1 MYTGLD
7 DTDRW
12 VLPEVLAENA
22 ARRPDAVWI
31 ETTTGGS
38 LRFGEAAADADRVAG
53 WFAAQGVVAGEP
65 VALMLGNGLDF
76 VRAWL
81 GATRLGAVAVLL
93 NTELTGAFL
102 RHQLGNCGA
111 RLVLAD
117 ASLLPALREAS
128 AQLASP
134 PRVVTVDVV
143 TVGGTGEAGDAADAD
158 GAVDA
163 LAPGD
168 ADDAGDAGDAGGAG
182 VAGGWPAWRD
192 CAPWTGPMPRPRDVA
207 CVMYTSGTSGPAKG
221 VLMPHAHCYLFG
233 RGAVAST
240 ALEARDRYYV
250 VLPLFHANGLLMQLA
265 ATMIAGCTAILRP
278 RFSASAWLADVRA
291 HRATVTNCL
300 GALAAFVVAQPPGPH
315 DRDHALRLVCA
326 APNPPEIDAA
336 FRGRFGVPD
345 VTSGYGMTEVN
356 IPVWGRVGQAAPG
369 AAGWVDDRYFE
380 VVVADPE
387 TDRPLPPGELGE
399 LLVRPRVPF
408 GFMAGYHAMPDR
420 TVEAWRNLWFHT
432 GDAATMTADGLVTF
446 VDRIK
451 DCIRRRGENVSAT
464 EVEAAVGTL
473 DGVAEVAAYAVPADI
488 AGGEDEVMLAV
499 VPAPGT
505 AIDAAAV
512 AAHADRV
519 LPRFARPRWVAM
531 VDALPKTATGKVQ
544 RAVLRR
550 AGTAGAWDRERG

>member
-7 DTDRW
+7 DTSRW
-12 VLPEVLAENA
+12 VLPEVLAEHA
-22 ARRPDAVWI
+22 ALRPDAVWI
-31 ETTTGGS
+31 ETTSGES
-38 LRFGEAAADADRVAG
+38 MRFGEAAADAERAAG
-53 WFAAQGVVAGEP
+53 WFAAQGVAAGEP

-81 GATRLGAVAVLL
+81 GATRLGAIAVLL

-117 ASLLPALREAS
+117 AGLAPALHEAS
-128 AQLASP
+128 AALPSP
-134 PRVVTVDVV
+134 PRVVTV
-143 TVGGTGEAGDAADAD
+143 G
-158 GAVDA
+158 
-163 LAPGD
+163 P
-168 ADDAGDAGDAGGAG
+168 AGGAG
-182 VAGGWPAWRD
+182 GRVGVGGVGGVGGD
-192 CAPWTGPMPRPRDVA
+192 GAPWRGPMPRPQDPA

-221 VLMPHAHCYLFG
+221 VVMPHAHCYLFG
-233 RGAVAST
+233 RGA
-240 ALEARDRYYV
+240 LEATGLDPRDRYYV

-265 ATMIAGCTAILRP
+265 ATLIAGCTAILRP
-278 RFSASAWLADVRA
+278 RFSASAWLDDVRT

-315 DRDHALRLVCA
+315 DRDHALRLVFA
-326 APNPPEIDAA
+326 APNPPEVEAA

-345 VTSGYGMTEVN
+345 VISGYGMTEVN
-356 IPVWGRVGQAAPG
+356 MPVWGRVGRAAPG
-369 AAGWVDDRYFE
+369 AAGWVYDRYFE
-380 VVVADPE
+380 VRVADPD
-387 TDRPLPPGELGE
+387 TDRALPPGELGE
-399 LLVRPRVPF
+399 LLVRPKVPF
-408 GFMAGYHAMPDR
+408 GFMAGYHAMPER

-432 GDAATMTADGLVTF
+432 GDAATLAADGRVTF

-451 DCIRRRGENVSAT
+451 DCIRRRGENLSAT
-464 EVEAAVGTL
+464 EIEAAVGAF
-473 DGVAEVAAYAVPADI
+473 DGVAEVAAFAVPADI

-499 VPAPGT
+499 VAAPGA

-512 AAHADRV
+512 VAHADRV

-550 AGTAGAWDRERG
+550 AGTAGAWDRERAGAAG